1 METIQDRPALAAP
14 PSLAPD
20 SFARRV
26 EEGPDLVALSVRG
39 RSVSYRELGARAE
52 RIARALL
59 ARGVEPG
66 EAVAVSGGKGVGLV
80 AALLGVLRSG
90 AAMLPLDPALPSPR
104 RRAMARIGGARLVLS
119 VGGEDGIDL
128 PTLAVGADGEVDG
141 DAPMG
146 PARPALSGDG
156 AAYVVFTSGT
166 TGEPAGVEG
175 SHAALGLF
183 LDWQRATFHVGP
195 GDRMPF
201 LTGLS
206 FDVMLRDLLLP
217 LTSGAALC
225 IPPDGVLASPAA
237 LRDWLAT
244 ERITLLHAV
253 PSLAATWLD
262 APDTSTAPMAPLRVT
277 FFAGEPLPGP
287 LVTRWRSAFP
297 STRVVNLYGPTETTL
312 ARFWHEVPA
321 EPAHGAQPVGFPIPS
336 TDALVVAED
345 GSLAAPGEPGE
356 VLIRTPFRA
365 RRLLGGR
372 RFVPDPTGGDDLVY
386 PTGDRGRFR
395 DDGSLELLGRLDAQV
410 KINGVRVEPDE
421 VTAHLLA
428 HPGVRAA
435 AVVPRDGRLV
445 AYVVTGDGVDLP
457 LQSFLASRLPT
468 AMVPSRVVLVD
479 RLPLTER
486 GKLDRSRLPVP
497 APEGSE
503 PPATDAERLASALF
517 AEVLG
522 VIGVPPPARHASFL
536 ELGGT
541 SLEAL
546 AFLARLEERHGVR
559 LEPADL
565 FDAPTV
571 AGVAERIE
579 AVRGTGEVPSAV
591 PQAMDGEVPLTPPQ
605 RRLWLDAELRGL
617 NGPAYQ
623 LAWALE
629 WSGPFDVER
638 FRASLDR
645 VAARHPALRM
655 TFPLADGLPVPRV
668 LPPAR
673 VDLPLLDLTAL
684 PRGEEQDAELR
695 RRAASLAAAP
705 LGGGA
710 PPPAPPGDAV
720 GFSVAAAFDLASG
733 PPFRAALARLAPD
746 RHVALFVAHH
756 VVLDA
761 WSRWLLIGEL
771 LRDYD
776 DASEKPSTDL
786 TYAAEARRLASAR
799 PDPAGLHH
807 FVSRLRG
814 APTLALPV
822 DGPHPESVDPRGAR
836 VRGEVPPALRRR
848 VEAFAKERAATPY
861 VVLLAAFQLLLS
873 RWCGQDDVTVG
884 SPVTGRTT
892 PGSEGLLGCFINL
905 VALRADLSGSPTF
918 TALVERARD
927 ETLRALAHQATPF
940 EAVVETL
947 RPPRTPGRAPLV
959 DVLFNLVDVPSA
971 PPSLDGVEVSYPD
984 DLFPA
989 GSPFAMTLYV
999 REKGN
1004 RLTLTLLHRVEL
1016 FTSAAMERLLSRY
1029 VALLTEMLDVP
1040 DRPLVTGGPT
1050 ERSAATSRAARIS
1063 GRTPPGTEAERAV
1076 AAIWREELR
1085 VEDVAIEDGFFEIGG
1100 HSLAAAR
1107 VVARLRER
1115 LGIELPLR
1123 ALLESQTL
1131 GALAAA
1137 VEAAP
1142 RAAPVTA
1149 ASGPIPL
1156 SLSQARLL
1164 SRIEV
1169 EGPASVAAYNIPRA
1183 VTLTGPLDVDRLAS
1197 ALRGVLARHGALRTR
1212 FIAGPRQVVEP
1223 DVPLD
1228 LTIEDAEDVERT
1240 DLESL
1245 LSAEATRPF
1254 DLHAAPLFRAR
1265 LLRLGPEEHLLLL
1278 TAHHLVADCWSMGI
1292 PYPGSSGRWMPGL
1305 LIEEL
1310 ARRYEARSVERTIP
1324 GWGPGERVAAESAWL
1339 TGDEARRQRAFWE
1352 RTLAG
1357 TPRLDLPARH
1367 REASSTPRRATA
1379 ASRYDGVRHPVAI
1392 PSPVS
1397 DALRHLA
1404 RDEGSTLFEALLA
1417 IYGAF
1422 LHLETGAGDVPIGTP
1437 VAGRTRPELASMVA
1451 FLGNHVTL
1459 RTRVDPGVPFRDLL
1473 SRTRS
1478 TCREAFGHQEL
1489 PIEALGDDVP
1499 FSVRLVLHRA
1509 DRPPLAAGGLVL
1521 SPRATRREI
1530 AKHDLTLLLV
1540 DAGEGPLEGWL
1551 ETPADLFSTAA
1562 LERLSRRLIA
1572 IAVAAA
1578 AAPARRVASLGDEA

>member
-26 EEGPDLVALSVRG
+26 EEGPDRVALRVGG
-39 RSVSYRELGARAE
+39 RSVSYRELDERAD
-52 RIARALL
+52 RIARAVLS
-59 ARGVEPG
+59 RGVGPG
-66 EAVAVSGGKGVGLV
+66 EIVAVSGRKGVGLV

-90 AAMLPLDPALPSPR
+90 AAMLPLDPALPSAR
-104 RRAMARIGGARLVLS
+104 RRAMVRIGGARLVVS
-119 VGGEDGIDL
+119 VGGEDGIEL
-128 PTLAVGADGEVDG
+128 PTLAVGADGELEG

-146 PARPALSGDG
+146 PAPPQLSGDG
-156 AAYVVFTSGT
+156 AAYLVFTSGT

-183 LDWQRATFHVGP
+183 LDWQRATFQVGP
-195 GDRMPF
+195 GDRVPF

-217 LTSGAALC
+217 LTSGATLC
-225 IPPDGVLASPAA
+225 IPPDGVLASPAE
-237 LRDWLAT
+237 LRSWLAG
-244 ERITLLHAV
+244 EAITLLHAV
-253 PSLAATWLD
+253 PSLATTWLD
-262 APDTSTAPMAPLRVT
+262 VPDTPTAPLRVT

-321 EPAHGAQPVGFPIPS
+321 EPAHGAQPVGFPIPA

-356 VLIRTPFRA
+356 VLIRTPYRA

-395 DDGSLELLGRLDAQV
+395 ADGALELLGRLDAQL

-517 AEVLG
+517 AEV
-522 VIGVPPPARHASFL
+522 IGVPHPARHASFL

-559 LEPADL
+559 LEPVDL

-571 AGVAERIE
+571 AGIAARIE
-579 AVRGTGEVPSAV
+579 AARRVDATPPAPDELPGG
-591 PQAMDGEVPLTPPQ
+591 DVPLTPPQ

-655 TFPLADGLPVPRV
+655 TFPLADGLPAPRV

-673 VDLPLLDLTAL
+673 VDLPFLDLTAL

-695 RRAASLAAAP
+695 RRA
-705 LGGGA
+705 
-710 PPPAPPGDAV
+710 
-720 GFSVAAAFDLASG
+720 SVAEAFDLATG
-733 PPFRAALARLAPD
+733 PPFRAALARLAPE

-771 LRDYD
+771 LRGYD
-776 DASEKPSTDL
+776 DASETPPTDL

-799 PDPAGLHH
+799 PDPAGLRH

-814 APTLALPV
+814 APALALPA
-822 DGPHPESVDPRGAR
+822 DGPRPDSVDPRGAR
-836 VRGEVPPALRRR
+836 VRGEVTPDLRRR
-848 VEAFAKERAATPY
+848 VEAFAKERSATPY
-861 VVLLAAFQLLLS
+861 VVLLAAFQLLLA

-905 VALRADLSGSPTF
+905 VALRADLSGSPPF
-918 TALVERARD
+918 TTLVERARE
-927 ETLRALAHQATPF
+927 ETLRALAHQSTPF
-940 EAVVETL
+940 EAAVEAL
-947 RPPRTPGRAPLV
+947 RPPRAAGRAPLV

-971 PPSLDGVEVSYPD
+971 PPSLAGVEVSYPD

-999 REKGN
+999 RERGD

-1029 VALLTEMLDVP
+1029 VALLAEVLDAP
-1040 DRPLVTGGPT
+1040 DRPLATGAPT
-1050 ERSAATSRAARIS
+1050 APTAPTTIAQRASRIEP
-1063 GRTPPGTEAERAV
+1063 RTPPGTDAERAV
-1076 AAIWREELR
+1076 AAIWSEELG
-1085 VEDVAIEDGFFEIGG
+1085 VAHVAIEDGFFEIGG

-1131 GALAAA
+1131 GALAAV

-1142 RAAPVTA
+1142 RAAPITA
-1149 ASGPIPL
+1149 LSGPIPL

-1164 SRIEV
+1164 SRIEA
-1169 EGPASVAAYNIPRA
+1169 EGPGSVAAYNIPRA
-1183 VTLTGPLDVDRLAS
+1183 VSLTGPLDVDRLAT

-1212 FIAGPRQVVEP
+1212 FTAGPWQVVEP
-1223 DVPLD
+1223 EVPLD
-1228 LTIEDAEDVERT
+1228 LAIEPLERAERA
-1240 DLESL
+1240 DLESIVA
-1245 LSAEATRPF
+1245 AEATRPF
-1254 DLHAAPLFRAR
+1254 DLYAAPLFRAR

-1292 PYPGSSGRWMPGL
+1292 PHPGSSGRWMPGL

-1310 ARRYEARSVERTIP
+1310 ARRYATGNVEGEAP
-1324 GWGPGERVAAESAWL
+1324 AWGPPERVAAESAWL
-1339 TGDEARRQRAFWE
+1339 TGDEAGRQRAFWE

-1357 TPRLDLPARH
+1357 ATRLDLPGR
-1367 REASSTPRRATA
+1367 ASCSA

-1392 PSPVS
+1392 PSTVS
-1397 DALRHLA
+1397 AALRDLA
-1404 RDEGSTLFEALLA
+1404 RDEGSTLFETLLA
-1417 IYGAF
+1417 VYGAL
-1422 LHLETGAGDVPIGTP
+1422 LHLETGADDVPVGTP
-1437 VAGRTRPELASMVA
+1437 VAGRARPELASMVS

-1459 RTRVDPGVPFRDLL
+1459 RTRVDPGAPFRHLL
-1473 SRTRS
+1473 ARTRA

-1509 DRPPLAAGGLVL
+1509 DRAPLAAADLVL

-1540 DAGEGPLEGWL
+1540 DAGEGPIEGWL
-1551 ETPADLFSTAA
+1551 ETPAGRFEAAA
-1562 LERLSRRLIA
+1562 LDRLTRRLIA
-1572 IAVAAA
+1572 VARAAA
-1578 AAPARRVASLGDEA
+1578 ADPARRVASLGDEA